1 MDHSGTPIRFPS
13 TANLYIDSLD
23 RSTGTSTD
31 FTITKQQNILAGF
44 FTRIGVVEIVVDW
57 CIDNISAYNK
67 NNTFTVN
74 VEGDTGPFTVTVPD
88 GSYTVAVLL
97 DALVFALNDLSPSA
111 VFSIGGG
118 PVINGFRSLDSDT
131 NFTISVGPMQTQL
144 NLKAGVA
151 GVSFP
156 VNCPNLLTT
165 PYIDF
170 VCSNLTYQQGLKD
183 ASTNNHSRDVLYRW
197 VFAWDGPAPSDYYGY
212 PIYQG
217 YERFVS
223 RRYLSF
229 PKQIKWNGDQP
240 IGQLSFQV
248 YDNNGLLVIAGD
260 DAGEFEWYTTLLIS
274 EQ

>member
-13 TANLYIDSLD
+13 TANLYVDSVD
-23 RSTGTSTD
+23 RSSGSSSD
-31 FTITKQQNILAGF
+31 FTITKQQNILAGY
-44 FTRIGVVEIVVDW
+44 FTRLGVVEMVVDW
-57 CIDNISAYNK
+57 CIDNISAYQHNT
-67 NNTFTVN
+67 TFTVS
-74 VEGDTGPFTVTVPD
+74 VPGDTGPFTVTVED
-88 GSYTVAVLL
+88 GSYTVARLL
-97 DALVFALNDLSPSA
+97 DALVFALNDNSPTA
-111 VFSIGGG
+111 VFSVSGG
-118 PVINGFRSLDSDT
+118 PAVDGFRYLQGDRE
-131 NFTISVGPMQTQL
+131 FMISVSTMQTQL
-144 NLKAGVA
+144 NLKADVLGQA
-151 GVSFP
+151 FP

-170 VCSNLTYQQGLKD
+170 VCTNLTYQQGLKD
-183 ASTNNHSRDVLYRW
+183 ASTNDHSRDVLYRW

-217 YERFVS
+217 YERFVA

-248 YDNNGLLVIAGD
+248 YDNNGYIVQGGD
-260 DAGEFEWYTTLLIS
+260 QGEFEWYTTLLIS